1 MRLDASRDEF
11 SDILPDSAALAE
23 SLPGYLNDLLQ
34 LNKHLQEQLA
44 LRITSEELLRA
55 KEQRLHWIV
64 TNAPVVLFA
73 VDANGVF
80 IFSEGQGLK
89 PVGIEP
95 GGLVGLSVFELF
107 EHTPQFQDDFSRLLS
122 GEDLHPTLEING
134 IVFECAYSR
143 LLDQHGDVV
152 GLIGVAADITER
164 KRAEAR
170 LMQLANFD
178 TLTGLPN
185 RALFHDRLAHA
196 LAKAHRSKKLVALL
210 FLDLDRF
217 KIINDSL
224 GHYAGDELLKSVA
237 ERLQKNAREDDTV
250 ARLGGDE
257 FTVILEGIT
266 YNEDATIVARKILE
280 VMGQPFYLDGHEV
293 FVTTSMGIAIYPLDG
308 DNSDDLL
315 KNADTAMYRA
325 KEQGRN
331 GYRFY
336 TADMNAKAV
345 EQLIMESSMRHAL
358 ERNEFEVYY
367 QPQIDVHSREL
378 TGFEALLRWRHP
390 DLGLLY
396 PSQFLRLAEDNG
408 LIVVIGEWVLHHV
421 CAQAAEWQRTGLP
434 PVRVA
439 VNLSGRQFRQENL
452 VESVACALRESS
464 LSPHLL
470 ELEITENFLLDNIQ
484 SAVITLNRLHDLNV
498 QLAMDDFGTGY
509 SSLSYL
515 KRFPLNSLKIDQSF
529 VRDISTDPDDA
540 AIAEAIIALAKTL
553 RLRVMAEG
561 VETEEQLYFLRS
573 RGCDQAQGFLISEAL
588 PADQVLPWFHSRNSQ
603 RTAFEQKA
611 LWPATNE

>member
-1 MRLDASRDEF
+1 MRLDASRDDF
-11 SDILPDSAALAE
+11 PDVLPDGATLAE
-23 SLPGYLNDLLQ
+23 SLPGYLNELLRH
-34 LNKHLQEQLA
+34 NKHLQEQLA
-44 LRITSEELLRA
+44 LRTTSEELVRS
-55 KEQRLHWIV
+55 KEQRLSWIV

-89 PVGIEP
+89 PVGIES

-107 EHTPQFQDDFSRLLS
+107 EHTPHFQDDFSRLLA

-143 LLDQHGDVV
+143 LLDEHGDVV

-178 TLTGLPN
+178 TLTHLPN

-217 KIINDSL
+217 KTINDSL

-237 ERLQKNAREDDTV
+237 ERLQKNAREEDTV

-257 FTVILEGIT
+257 FTVILEGIN

-367 QPQIDVHSREL
+367 QSQIDVHSREL

-396 PSQFLRLAEDNG
+396 PNQFLRLAEDNG

-421 CAQAAEWQRTGLP
+421 CAQAAHWQRTGLP

-452 VESVACALRESS
+452 VESVARALHESG

-484 SAVITLNRLHDLNV
+484 SAVITLNRLHDLHV

-529 VRDISTDPDDA
+529 VRDITTDPDDA

-573 RGCDQAQGFLISEAL
+573 RGCDQAQGFLINEAL
-588 PADQVLPWFHSRNSQ
+588 PADQVLPWFQSRNSQ

-611 LWPATNE
+611 LWPATND

>member
-1 MRLDASRDEF
+1 MRLDASRDDF
-11 SDILPDSAALAE
+11 PDVLPDGAALAQ
-23 SLPGYLNDLLQ
+23 SQPSYLNELLRH
-34 LNKHLQEQLA
+34 NKHLQEQLA
-44 LRITSEELLRA
+44 LRTGSEELLRS
-55 KEQRLHWIV
+55 KEQRLRSIV

-73 VDANGVF
+73 LDVNGVF
-80 IFSEGQGLK
+80 IFSEGQGLQ
-89 PVGIEP
+89 PVGVEP
-95 GGLVGLSVFELF
+95 GGLVGLSAFELF
-107 EHTPQFQDDFSRLLS
+107 EHTPHFHDDFSRLLA

-143 LLDQHGDVV
+143 LLDEQGDVI

-178 TLTGLPN
+178 TLTSLPN

-196 LAKAHRSKKLVALL
+196 LAKAHRSKKMVALL

-217 KIINDSL
+217 KTINDSL

-345 EQLIMESSMRHAL
+345 EHLIMESSMRHAL

-396 PSQFLRLAEDNG
+396 PNQFLPLAEDNG
-408 LIVVIGEWVLHHV
+408 LIVIIGEWVLHHV
-421 CAQAAEWQRTGLP
+421 CGQAALWQRTGLP

-452 VESVACALRESS
+452 VESVARALQESG
-464 LSPHLL
+464 LSPQLL

-573 RGCDQAQGFLISEAL
+573 RGCDQAQGFLINEAI
-588 PADQVLPWFHSRNSQ
+588 PADQVLPWFQSRNSQ

-611 LWPATNE
+611 LWPVTTD

>member
-1 MRLDASRDEF
+1 VQFDASRDDF
-11 SDILPDSAALAE
+11 PDVLPDGATLAE
-23 SLPGYLNDLLQ
+23 SLPSYLNDLLQ
-34 LNKHLQEQLA
+34 RNQQLQEQLA
-44 LRITSEELLRA
+44 LRTVSEDLARIG
-55 KEQRLHWIV
+55 EQRLRRIV

-73 VDANGVF
+73 LDVNGVF
-80 IFSEGQGLK
+80 IFSEGQGLM

-95 GGLVGLSVFELF
+95 GGLVGVSVFELF
-107 EHTPQFQDDFSRLLS
+107 EHTPHFQDDFPRLLA

-143 LLDQHGDVV
+143 LLDEQGEVT

-164 KRAEAR
+164 KRAETR

-178 TLTGLPN
+178 TLTSLPN

-196 LAKAHRSKKLVALL
+196 LAKAHRSKKMVALL

-217 KIINDSL
+217 KTINDSL

-308 DNSDDLL
+308 DNCDDLL

-358 ERNEFEVYY
+358 ERKEFEVYY

-396 PSQFLRLAEDNG
+396 PNQFLPLAEDNG
-408 LIVVIGEWVLHHV
+408 LIVVIGEWVLHHA
-421 CAQAAEWQRTGLP
+421 CAQAALWQRTGLP

-452 VESVACALRESS
+452 VESVARALHESG

-553 RLRVMAEG
+553 RLRVIAEG

-573 RGCDQAQGFLISEAL
+573 RGCDQAQGFLINEAIS
-588 PADQVLPWFHSRNSQ
+588 ADQVLPWFRSRNAQ

-611 LWPATNE
+611 LWPTTTD

>member
-11 SDILPDSAALAE
+11 SDVLPDSAALAE

-178 TLTGLPN
+178 ALTGLPN

-408 LIVVIGEWVLHHV
+408 LIVVIGEWVLHHA

-452 VESVACALRESS
+452 VESVARALRESG

-573 RGCDQAQGFLISEAL
+573 RGCDQAQGFLINEAL
-588 PADQVLPWFHSRNSQ
+588 PAHQVLPWFHSRNSQ

-611 LWPATNE
+611 LWPVPND

>member
-11 SDILPDSAALAE
+11 SDVLPDSAALAE

-34 LNKHLQEQLA
+34 LNKQLQEQLA

-107 EHTPQFQDDFSRLLS
+107 EHTPQFQDEFSRLLS

-408 LIVVIGEWVLHHV
+408 LIVVIGDWVLHHV

-452 VESVACALRESS
+452 VESVARALRESG

-540 AIAEAIIALAKTL
+540 AIAEAIIALARTL

-611 LWPATNE
+611 LWPTPNE